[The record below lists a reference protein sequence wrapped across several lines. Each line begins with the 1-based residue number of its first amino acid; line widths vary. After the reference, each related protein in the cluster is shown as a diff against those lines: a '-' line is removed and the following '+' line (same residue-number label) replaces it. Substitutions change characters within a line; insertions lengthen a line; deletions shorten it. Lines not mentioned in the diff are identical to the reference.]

1 MAGPYGRWVIPAAAA
16 LLSSATVAGALGAHV
31 LAGQWSAGRLSIYD
45 TAVRYQ
51 FYHSLGLLGV
61 GILLRAKSPDEL
73 ATARRLA
80 LQKCAHAATVLFI
93 GIVLFCGSL
102 YALCLGAAR
111 WVGVATPFGGGLL
124 IVGWLVF
131 AYGAWNI

>member
-1 MAGPYGRWVIPAAAA
+1 VIPAAAA
-16 LLSSATVAGALGAHV
+16 LLASATITGALGAHLLV
-31 LAGQWSAGRLSIYD
+31 GHWSAGRLRIYD

-61 GILLRAKSPDEL
+61 GVLLRGKLPEEL
-73 ATARRLA
+73 TTARRLA
-80 LQKCAHAATVLFI
+80 LQKCLNAARALFI

-102 YALCLGAAR
+102 YALSLGAAP
-111 WVGVATPFGGGLL
+111 WVGVVTPFGGGLL

-131 AYGAWNI
+131 AYGAWNS